1 MWCQT
6 VQELRQKR
14 SRPGIESLCRLFG
27 HSRQAWYKNVQ
38 FLYKKASEDEIML
51 EMVHRIRKDMPRMGG
66 RKLIHLIKEKS
77 EGQIAVGR
85 DGFYN
90 LLRRNGLLVRR
101 RRNRVVTTNSFHWL
115 RKYPNLIRD
124 LKATRPNQIWVSDIT
139 YIKTDE
145 GFLYLFLLT
154 DLYSRKI
161 IGWKLAD
168 NMGSE
173 NAVMAL
179 EQAIANANGLV
190 RGTIHHSDRGMQY
203 CSGDYVKI
211 LQGNQM
217 RISMTENGDPY
228 ENAVAERVNGILK
241 DEWLY
246 EMQLKNQKHSLEIL
260 NQIIALYNENRPHLS
275 LNYQTPDM
283 VYNNHQTNTP
293 ITPLKCKPHNEL
305 KNVLVN
311 LCQD

>member
-1 MWCQT
+1 
-6 VQELRQKR
+6 
-14 SRPGIESLCRLFG
+14 
-27 HSRQAWYKNVQ
+27 
-38 FLYKKASEDEIML
+38 LYKKASEDEIMI
-51 EMVHRIRKDMPRMGG
+51 EMVQRIRKDMPRLGG
-66 RKLIHLIKEKS
+66 RKLIHLIKEMS
-77 EGQIAVGR
+77 DGQIDIGR
-85 DGFYN
+85 DGFYD

-115 RKYPNLIRD
+115 RKYPNLIRA

-154 DLYSRKI
+154 DLYSRRI

-179 EQAIANANGLV
+179 EQAIVNANGQV

-211 LQGNQM
+211 LESNQM

-228 ENAVAERVNGILK
+228 ENPVAERINGILK
-241 DEWLY
+241 QELS
-246 EMQLKNQKHSLEIL
+246 LGNVFKNFHHAASVLHEAVFI
-260 NQIIALYNENRPHLS
+260 YNEKRPHASCDFLTPV
-275 LNYQTPDM
+275 LAHEQQGKLRQRWTNYYQK
-283 VYNNHQTNTP
+283 NKTNQA
-293 ITPLKCKPHNEL
+293 NEQ
-305 KNVLVN
+305 
-311 LCQD
+311 C

>member
-1 MWCQT
+1 
-6 VQELRQKR
+6 V
-14 SRPGIESLCRLFG
+14 
-27 HSRQAWYKNVQ
+27 H

-51 EMVHRIRKDMPRMGG
+51 EMVQRIRKDMPRLGG
-66 RKLIHLIKEKS
+66 RKLIYLIKEMYT
-77 EGQIAVGR
+77 GQIAIGR
-85 DGFYN
+85 DGFYD

-115 RKYPNLIRD
+115 HKYPNLIRD

-154 DLYSRKI
+154 DLYSRRI

-179 EQAIANANGLV
+179 EQAIVNANGLV

-211 LQGNQM
+211 LQSNKM

-246 EMQLKNQKHSLEIL
+246 EMNLKNKSQTSEIL
-260 NQIIALYNENRPHLS
+260 DQIITLYNDNRPHLS
-275 LNYQTPDM
+275 LNYQTPNM
-283 VYNNHQTNTP
+283 VYHNQTTDNL

-305 KNVLVN
+305 KNEHVN
-311 LCQD
+311 HGQD

>member
-1 MWCQT
+1 M
-6 VQELRQKR
+6 
-14 SRPGIESLCRLFG
+14 
-27 HSRQAWYKNVQ
+27 
-38 FLYKKASEDEIML
+38 YKKASKDEIML
-51 EMVHRIRKDMPRMGG
+51 EMTQRIRKDMPRLGG
-66 RKLIHLIKEKS
+66 RKLIHLIKEMS
-77 EGQIAVGR
+77 EGQIAIGR

-154 DLYSRKI
+154 DLYSRRI
-161 IGWKLAD
+161 IGWKLAN

-179 EQAIANANGLV
+179 EQAIVNASGLV

-211 LQGNQM
+211 LQSNQM

-246 EMQLKNQKHSLEIL
+246 EMNLKNKSQTSEIL
-260 NQIIALYNENRPHLS
+260 DQIIALYNNNRPHLS
-275 LNYQTPDM
+275 LNYQTPNM
-283 VYNNHQTNTP
+283 VYNNQISNNP
-293 ITPLKCKPHNEL
+293 ITPLKCKPYNEL
-305 KNVLVN
+305 KNEHVN
-311 LCQD
+311 HGQD

>member
-1 MWCQT
+1 
-6 VQELRQKR
+6 
-14 SRPGIESLCRLFG
+14 
-27 HSRQAWYKNVQ
+27 
-38 FLYKKASEDEIML
+38 
-51 EMVHRIRKDMPRMGG
+51 MPRLGG
-66 RKLIHLIKEKS
+66 RKLIYLIKEMYT
-77 EGQIAVGR
+77 GQITIGR
-85 DGFYN
+85 DGFYD

-101 RRNRVVTTNSFHWL
+101 RRNRVITTNSFHWL

-124 LKATRPNQIWVSDIT
+124 LKATRSNQIWVSDIT

-154 DLYSRKI
+154 DLYSRRI
-161 IGWKLAD
+161 MGWKLAD

-179 EQAIANANGLV
+179 EQAIVNANGLV
-190 RGTIHHSDRGMQY
+190 HGTIHHSDRGMQY

-211 LQGNQM
+211 LQSNKM

-246 EMQLKNQKHSLEIL
+246 EMKLKNKSQTSGIL
-260 NQIIALYNENRPHLS
+260 DQIIALYNENRPHLS
-275 LNYQTPDM
+275 LNYQTPGM
-283 VYNNHQTNTP
+283 VYNNQTTDNP

-305 KNVLVN
+305 KKEHVN
-311 LCQD
+311 RGQD